1 MALSSL
7 FIGKKVKVIASDGTD
22 LFTLNN
28 SGTEEKVTVKDLYNI
43 HKIQWFEPEAD
54 NYLPLTATNSHFG
67 SSTKVK
73 HFTWQ
78 QVADFAMVDRMML
91 SYRSGGNGDWKAATD
106 GASGFVLVDVGGTP
120 YWADGVGQIP
130 FAVGSFKSELKDGN
144 SEEGAIKATLLSA
157 QKHSTGNIFP
167 TDPVISNQ
175 YDDYFVL
182 RGAIWASRK
191 YDVTE
196 DKISYREPELHRT
209 ITQTSRTIVDGK
221 INPSANELGNPLP
234 ASVPRKY
241 GLIK

>member
-1 MALSSL
+1 MTLSSQ
-7 FIGKKVKVIASDGTD
+7 FIGQKVKVTAADGTD

-28 SGTEEKVTVKDLYNI
+28 GAKEVKITAKDLYAT
-43 HKIQWFEPEAD
+43 KIQWFEPEAD
-54 NYLPLTATNSHFG
+54 NFLPLTLTDPHFG

-78 QVADFAMVDRMML
+78 QIANFAMVDRMMF
-91 SYRSGGNGDWKAATD
+91 SYRSGGGGDWKAAEEG
-106 GASGFVLVDVGGTP
+106 GAGFLMVEVGGMP

-130 FAVGSFKSELKDGN
+130 FAVDSFKHLLMEGN
-144 SEEGAIKATLLSA
+144 SEEAAIKGTLLSA
-157 QKHSTGNIFP
+157 QQHSTGNVFA
-167 TDPVISNQ
+167 TDPVISNE

-196 DKISYREPELHRT
+196 EKISYKDPELHRT
-209 ITQTSRTIVDGK
+209 INQTLRTVVAGK

-234 ASVPRKY
+234 KSIPQKY